1 VLNFSRQLYFSTQK
15 TIISV
20 VFKSEKWDEL
30 ERLRDEVQE
39 LFESENV
46 DHYHARMKTR
56 LERILELDPTDKVAL
71 FWLGYFQ
78 YKIIQNYE
86 KAHDY
91 FERIIKLDENHMHAW
106 FYKGMILSETE
117 KCEDAIKCY
126 DKVMLM
132 DEPPDQTWFNKG
144 VALHN
149 LGKYKQ
155 ALECYEQYMKYDE
168 EHHND
173 LDVLTLKSAA
183 LLELGKN
190 DEAIIYYDRAVK
202 LDSSLKTRMER
213 PKPKMRLW
221 KRVLRQIGIG
231 VGCWG
236 VFHGILLVVRISV

>member
-1 VLNFSRQLYFSTQK
+1 MD
-15 TIISV
+15 
-20 VFKSEKWDEL
+20 FKSKKWDEL
-30 ERLRDEVQE
+30 ERLRDEVRE
-39 LFESENV
+39 LVESKNV

-86 KAHDY
+86 KALDY
-91 FERIIKLDENHMHAW
+91 FEKIIKLDENHMHAW

-144 VALHN
+144 LALHK
-149 LGKYKQ
+149 LGKHKQ

>member
-1 VLNFSRQLYFSTQK
+1 VD
-15 TIISV
+15 
-20 VFKSEKWDEL
+20 FKSKKWDEL

-39 LFESENV
+39 LFESKNV

-56 LERILELDPTDKVAL
+56 LERIVELDPTDKVAL
-71 FWLGYFQ
+71 FWLGDFYH
-78 YKIIQNYE
+78 KLEIYE
-86 KAHDY
+86 KALGY
-91 FERIIKLDENHMHAW
+91 FEKIIKLDENHMYAW
-106 FYKGMILSETE
+106 FHKGMILSETE

-144 VALHN
+144 VALHI

-168 EHHND
+168 KHHND

-190 DEAIIYYDRAVK
+190 DEARIYYDRAVK

-236 VFHGILLVVRISV
+236 MFHGIIVVTRFILN

>member
-1 VLNFSRQLYFSTQK
+1 MD
-15 TIISV
+15 
-20 VFKSEKWDEL
+20 FKSEKWDEL

-71 FWLGYFQ
+71 FWLGDLQ
-78 YKIIQNYE
+78 YKILENYE
-86 KAHDY
+86 KALDY
-91 FERIIKLDENHMHAW
+91 FEKLIKLDENHMHAW

-144 VALHN
+144 VALHD

-168 EHHND
+168 KHHND
-173 LDVLTLKSAA
+173 LDVLTLRSHA
-183 LLELGKN
+183 LVELGKN

-221 KRVLRQIGIG
+221 KKVLRNAGTWAG
-231 VGCWG
+231 AWVM
-236 VFHGILLVVRISV
+236 FHVILVITRSVV

>member
-1 VLNFSRQLYFSTQK
+1 MD
-15 TIISV
+15 
-20 VFKSEKWDEL
+20 FKSEKWDEL
-30 ERLRDEVQE
+30 ERLRDEVRE

-71 FWLGYFQ
+71 FWLGDFQ
-78 YKIIQNYE
+78 YKFLENYE
-86 KAHDY
+86 KALDY
-91 FERIIKLDENHMHAW
+91 FEKLIKLDENHMRAW

-144 VALHN
+144 IALHS

-168 EHHND
+168 EYHND
-173 LDVLTLKSAA
+173 LDVLTLKSKA

-221 KRVLRQIGIG
+221 KRVIRHAGTW
-231 VGCWG
+231 VGAWF
-236 VFHGILLVVRISV
+236 VFHVILVITRSVV

>member
-1 VLNFSRQLYFSTQK
+1 MG
-15 TIISV
+15 
-20 VFKSEKWDEL
+20 FKSKKWDEL

-39 LFESENV
+39 LFESETAV
-46 DHYHARMKTR
+46 HKIKRMKTR
-56 LERILELDPTDKVAL
+56 LERIVELDPTDKVAL
-71 FWLGYFQ
+71 FWLGDFQ
-78 YKIIQNYE
+78 HEILENYE
-86 KAHDY
+86 KALDY
-91 FERIIKLDENHMHAW
+91 FDKIIALDENHMYAW
-106 FYKGMILSETE
+106 FHKGMILSETE

-149 LGKYKQ
+149 LEKYKQ

-231 VGCWG
+231 IGCWG
-236 VFHGILLVVRISV
+236 MVFGILMLVGFMSKLVKIF

>member
-1 VLNFSRQLYFSTQK
+1 MD
-15 TIISV
+15 
-20 VFKSEKWDEL
+20 FKSEKWDEL

-39 LFESENV
+39 LFESKNV

-71 FWLGYFQ
+71 FWLGDFQ

-86 KAHDY
+86 KALDY
-91 FERIIKLDENHMHAW
+91 FEKIIKLDENHMRAW

-132 DEPPDQTWFNKG
+132 DEPPDQTWFSKG
-144 VALHN
+144 IALHI

-173 LDVLTLKSAA
+173 LDVLTLRSAA

-190 DEAIIYYDRAVK
+190 DEAIIYYDSAVK

-213 PKPKMRLW
+213 PKPNDYFPRDWTKYIYYLG
-221 KRVLRQIGIG
+221 L
-231 VGCWG
+231 G
-236 VFHGILLVVRISV
+236 VFFAICFGIKYAL

>member
-1 VLNFSRQLYFSTQK
+1 MD
-15 TIISV
+15 
-20 VFKSEKWDEL
+20 FKSKKWDEL

-39 LFESENV
+39 LFESKNV

-56 LERILELDPTDKVAL
+56 LERIVELDPTDKVAL
-71 FWLGYFQ
+71 FWLGDFYH
-78 YKIIQNYE
+78 KLEIYE
-86 KAHDY
+86 KALGY
-91 FERIIKLDENHMHAW
+91 FEKIIKLDENHMYAW
-106 FYKGMILSETE
+106 FHKGMILSETE

-144 VALHN
+144 IALHS

-168 EHHND
+168 EYHND

-190 DEAIIYYDRAVK
+190 DEAIVYYDRAVK

-236 VFHGILLVVRISV
+236 MFHGIIVVTRFILN

>member
-1 VLNFSRQLYFSTQK
+1 MG
-15 TIISV
+15 
-20 VFKSEKWDEL
+20 FKSKKWDEL

-39 LFESENV
+39 LFELQNV

-56 LERILELDPTDKVAL
+56 LERIVELDPTDKVAL
-71 FWLGYFQ
+71 FWLGDFQ
-78 YKIIQNYE
+78 HKLENYE
-86 KAHDY
+86 KALDY
-91 FERIIKLDENHMHAW
+91 FDKIIALDENHMYAW
-106 FYKGMILSETE
+106 FHKGMILSETE
-117 KCEDAIKCY
+117 KEEDAIKCY

-149 LGKYKQ
+149 LEKYKQ

-173 LDVLTLKSAA
+173 LDVLTLRSHA
-183 LLELGKN
+183 LLELGEN

-221 KRVLRQIGIG
+221 KRALHQIGIG
-231 VGCWG
+231 IGCWG
-236 VFHGILLVVRISV
+236 MVFGILMLVGFMSKLVKIF

>member
-1 VLNFSRQLYFSTQK
+1 VD
-15 TIISV
+15 
-20 VFKSEKWDEL
+20 FKSEKWDEL

-39 LFESENV
+39 LFELQNV

-56 LERILELDPTDKVAL
+56 LERIVELDPTDKVAL
-71 FWLGYFQ
+71 FWLGDFQ
-78 YKIIQNYE
+78 HKLENYE
-86 KAHDY
+86 KALDY
-91 FERIIKLDENHMHAW
+91 FDKIIALDENHMYAW
-106 FYKGMILSETE
+106 FHKGMILSETE
-117 KCEDAIKCY
+117 KEEDAIKCY

-149 LGKYKQ
+149 LEKYKQ

-221 KRVLRQIGIG
+221 KRALRQIGIG
-231 VGCWG
+231 IGCWG
-236 VFHGILLVVRISV
+236 MVFGILMLVGFMSKLVKIF

>member
-1 VLNFSRQLYFSTQK
+1 MD
-15 TIISV
+15 
-20 VFKSEKWDEL
+20 FKSEKWDEL

-39 LFESENV
+39 LFELQNV

-56 LERILELDPTDKVAL
+56 LERIVELDPTDKVAL
-71 FWLGYFQ
+71 FWLGDFQ
-78 YKIIQNYE
+78 HKILENYE
-86 KAHDY
+86 KALDY
-91 FERIIKLDENHMHAW
+91 FEKIIKLDENDMYAW
-106 FYKGMILSETE
+106 FHKGRILSETD

-132 DEPPDQTWFNKG
+132 HEPPDQTWFSKG
-144 VALHN
+144 IALHI

-168 EHHND
+168 KHHND
-173 LDVLTLKSAA
+173 LDVLTLRSHA
-183 LLELGKN
+183 LLELGEN

-221 KRVLRQIGIG
+221 KQVLRNAGTWAG
-231 VGCWG
+231 AWVM
-236 VFHGILLVVRISV
+236 FHVILVITRSVV

>member
-1 VLNFSRQLYFSTQK
+1 M
-15 TIISV
+15 
-20 VFKSEKWDEL
+20 VFTDRWDEL

-39 LFESENV
+39 LFESQNV

-56 LERILELDPTDKVAL
+56 LERIVQLDPTDKVAL
-71 FWLGYFQ
+71 FWLGDFQ
-78 YKIIQNYE
+78 HKLENYE
-86 KAHDY
+86 KALDY
-91 FERIIKLDENHMHAW
+91 FDKIIALDENHMYAW
-106 FYKGMILSETE
+106 FHKGMILSETE

-144 VALHN
+144 VALHI

-155 ALECYEQYMKYDE
+155 ALKCYEQYMKYDE
-168 EHHND
+168 KHHND

-190 DEAIIYYDRAVK
+190 DEARIYYDHAVK
-202 LDSSLKTRMER
+202 LESSLKTRMEF

-231 VGCWG
+231 VGCW
-236 VFHGILLVVRISV
+236 VMFHGIIVVTRFILN

>member
-1 VLNFSRQLYFSTQK
+1 
-15 TIISV
+15 
-20 VFKSEKWDEL
+20 
-30 ERLRDEVQE
+30 
-39 LFESENV
+39 
-46 DHYHARMKTR
+46 
-56 LERILELDPTDKVAL
+56 
-71 FWLGYFQ
+71 
-78 YKIIQNYE
+78 
-86 KAHDY
+86 
-91 FERIIKLDENHMHAW
+91 
-106 FYKGMILSETE
+106 
-117 KCEDAIKCY
+117 
-126 DKVMLM
+126 MLM

>member
-1 VLNFSRQLYFSTQK
+1 MD
-15 TIISV
+15 
-20 VFKSEKWDEL
+20 FKSKKWDEL

-39 LFESENV
+39 LFESKNV

-56 LERILELDPTDKVAL
+56 LERIVELDPTDKVAL
-71 FWLGYFQ
+71 FWLGDFYH
-78 YKIIQNYE
+78 KLEIYE
-86 KAHDY
+86 KALGY
-91 FERIIKLDENHMHAW
+91 FEKIIKLDENHMHAW
-106 FYKGMILSETE
+106 FYKGMVLSETE

-144 VALHN
+144 VALHI

-168 EHHND
+168 KHHND

-190 DEAIIYYDRAVK
+190 DEARIYYDRAVK

-236 VFHGILLVVRISV
+236 MFHGIIVVTRFILN

>member
-1 VLNFSRQLYFSTQK
+1 MD
-15 TIISV
+15 
-20 VFKSEKWDEL
+20 FKSEKWDEL
-30 ERLRDEVQE
+30 ERLRDEVRE

-71 FWLGYFQ
+71 FWLGDFQ
-78 YKIIQNYE
+78 YKFLENYE
-86 KAHDY
+86 KALDY
-91 FERIIKLDENHMHAW
+91 FEKLIKLDENHMHAW

-132 DEPPDQTWFNKG
+132 DEPPDETWFNKG

-155 ALECYEQYMKYDE
+155 ALECYDQYMKYDDKNQ
-168 EHHND
+168 ND
-173 LDVLTLKSAA
+173 SSVLINKSVT

-190 DEAIIYYDRAVK
+190 NEAIIYYDRAIK
-202 LDSSLKTRMER
+202 LDSSLKKHMER
-213 PKPKMRLW
+213 PKPKMRSW
-221 KRVLRQIGIG
+221 KRILRQVGIGIG
-231 VGCWG
+231 CWV
-236 VFHGILLVVRISV
+236 VFHGTLAIVGLVV

>member
-1 VLNFSRQLYFSTQK
+1 M
-15 TIISV
+15 

-39 LFESENV
+39 LFESKNV

-56 LERILELDPTDKVAL
+56 LERIVELDPTDKVAL
-71 FWLGYFQ
+71 FWLGDFYH
-78 YKIIQNYE
+78 KLEIYE
-86 KAHDY
+86 KALGY
-91 FERIIKLDENHMHAW
+91 FEKIIKLDENHMYAW
-106 FYKGMILSETE
+106 FHKGMILSETE

-144 VALHN
+144 VALHT

-168 EHHND
+168 KHHND

-190 DEAIIYYDRAVK
+190 DEARIYYDRAVK

-236 VFHGILLVVRISV
+236 MFHGIIVVTRFILN

>member
-1 VLNFSRQLYFSTQK
+1 M
-15 TIISV
+15 
-20 VFKSEKWDEL
+20 VFKNEKWDEL

-56 LERILELDPTDKVAL
+56 LERIVELDPTDKVAL
-71 FWLGYFQ
+71 FWLGDFQ
-78 YKIIQNYE
+78 LKFLENYE
-86 KAHDY
+86 KALDY
-91 FERIIKLDENHMHAW
+91 FDKIIALDENHMYAW
-106 FYKGMILSETE
+106 FHKGMILSETE

-149 LGKYKQ
+149 LEKYKQ

-213 PKPKMRLW
+213 PKPNDYFPRDWTKYIYYLG
-221 KRVLRQIGIG
+221 L
-231 VGCWG
+231 G
-236 VFHGILLVVRISV
+236 VFFAICFAI

>member
-1 VLNFSRQLYFSTQK
+1 MD
-15 TIISV
+15 
-20 VFKSEKWDEL
+20 FKSEKWDEL

-46 DHYHARMKTR
+46 DHYYARMKTR
-56 LERILELDPTDKVAL
+56 LERIVELDPTDKVAL
-71 FWLGYFQ
+71 FWLGDFQ
-78 YKIIQNYE
+78 HKLENYE
-86 KAHDY
+86 KALDY
-91 FERIIKLDENHMHAW
+91 FDKIIALDENHMYAW
-106 FYKGMILSETE
+106 FHKGMILSETE
-117 KCEDAIKCY
+117 KEEDAIKCY

-149 LGKYKQ
+149 LEKYKQ

-221 KRVLRQIGIG
+221 KRALRQIGIG
-231 VGCWG
+231 IGCWG
-236 VFHGILLVVRISV
+236 MVFGILMLVGFMSKLVKIF

>member
-1 VLNFSRQLYFSTQK
+1 MSYK
-15 TIISV
+15 
-20 VFKSEKWDEL
+20 KDKWDEL
-30 ERLRDEVQE
+30 ERLRDEAQE
-39 LFESENV
+39 LSESENV
-46 DHYHARMKTR
+46 DHYHARMKTK
-56 LERILELDPTDKVAL
+56 LERIVELDPTDKRAL
-71 FWLGYFQ
+71 FWLGDFQ
-78 YKIIQNYE
+78 HEILENYE
-86 KAHDY
+86 KALDY
-91 FERIIKLDENHMHAW
+91 FEKIIKLDENDMYAW
-106 FYKGMILSETE
+106 FHKGRILSETD

-132 DEPPDQTWFNKG
+132 HEPPDQTWFSKG
-144 VALHN
+144 IALHI

-173 LDVLTLKSAA
+173 LDVLTLRSHA

-221 KRVLRQIGIG
+221 KQVLRNAGTWVGIW
-231 VGCWG
+231 VM
-236 VFHGILLVVRISV
+236 FHVILVITRSVV

>member
-1 VLNFSRQLYFSTQK
+1 MD
-15 TIISV
+15 
-20 VFKSEKWDEL
+20 FKNKKWDEL
-30 ERLRDEVQE
+30 ERLRDEVRE

-71 FWLGYFQ
+71 FWLGNFW
-78 YKIIQNYE
+78 YKMGMYE
-86 KAHDY
+86 KALDY

-144 VALHN
+144 VALHD

-168 EHHND
+168 KHHND
-173 LDVLTLKSAA
+173 LDVLTLRSQA
-183 LLELGKN
+183 LVELGEN

-221 KRVLRQIGIG
+221 KRVLRHAGTWAG
-231 VGCWG
+231 AWVM
-236 VFHGILLVVRISV
+236 FHVILVITRSVV

>member
-1 VLNFSRQLYFSTQK
+1 MD
-15 TIISV
+15 
-20 VFKSEKWDEL
+20 FKSKKWDEL

-71 FWLGYFQ
+71 FWLGDFQ
-78 YKIIQNYE
+78 YKILENYE
-86 KAHDY
+86 KALDY
-91 FERIIKLDENHMHAW
+91 FEKLIKLDENHMPAW

-144 VALHN
+144 VALHI

-168 EHHND
+168 EYHND

-190 DEAIIYYDRAVK
+190 DEAIVYYDRAVK

-231 VGCWG
+231 IGCWG
-236 VFHGILLVVRISV
+236 VFHGILVVVRVSV

>member
-1 VLNFSRQLYFSTQK
+1 
-15 TIISV
+15 
-20 VFKSEKWDEL
+20 
-30 ERLRDEVQE
+30 
-39 LFESENV
+39 
-46 DHYHARMKTR
+46 
-56 LERILELDPTDKVAL
+56 
-71 FWLGYFQ
+71 
-78 YKIIQNYE
+78 
-86 KAHDY
+86 
-91 FERIIKLDENHMHAW
+91 
-106 FYKGMILSETE
+106 
-117 KCEDAIKCY
+117 
-126 DKVMLM
+126 M

-168 EHHND
+168 KHHND
-173 LDVLTLKSAA
+173 LDVLTLRSHA
-183 LLELGKN
+183 LVELGKN

-236 VFHGILLVVRISV
+236 MFHGIIVVTRFILN

>member
-1 VLNFSRQLYFSTQK
+1 M
-15 TIISV
+15 

-71 FWLGYFQ
+71 FWLGVCQ
-78 YKIIQNYE
+78 YKFLENYE
-86 KAHDY
+86 KALYY

-168 EHHND
+168 KHHND
-173 LDVLTLKSAA
+173 LDVLTLRSHA
-183 LLELGKN
+183 LVELGKN

-213 PKPKMRLW
+213 PKPNDYFPRDWTKYIYYLG
-221 KRVLRQIGIG
+221 L
-231 VGCWG
+231 G
-236 VFHGILLVVRISV
+236 VFFAICFAI

>member
-1 VLNFSRQLYFSTQK
+1 MD
-15 TIISV
+15 
-20 VFKSEKWDEL
+20 FKSEKWDEL

-39 LFESENV
+39 LFESKNV

-71 FWLGYFQ
+71 FWLGDFQ

-86 KAHDY
+86 KALDY
-91 FERIIKLDENHMHAW
+91 FEKIIKLDENHMRAW

-183 LLELGKN
+183 LVELGKN
-190 DEAIIYYDRAVK
+190 DEAIIYYDRAVQ
-202 LDSSLKTRMER
+202 LDSSLKIRMER

-221 KRVLRQIGIG
+221 KRVLRQMGIG

-236 VFHGILLVVRISV
+236 MFHGIIVVTRFILN

>member
-1 VLNFSRQLYFSTQK
+1 MD
-15 TIISV
+15 
-20 VFKSEKWDEL
+20 FKSEKWDEL

-39 LFESENV
+39 LFESQNV

-56 LERILELDPTDKVAL
+56 LERIVELDPTDKVAL
-71 FWLGYFQ
+71 FWLGDFQ
-78 YKIIQNYE
+78 LKFLENYE
-86 KAHDY
+86 KALDY
-91 FERIIKLDENHMHAW
+91 FERIIKLDQNNMHAW
-106 FYKGMILSETE
+106 FNKGMILSETE

-132 DEPPDQTWFNKG
+132 DEPPDETWFNKG

-149 LGKYKQ
+149 LEKYKQ

-183 LLELGKN
+183 LLELGRN

-221 KRVLRQIGIG
+221 KRVLRNAGTWAG
-231 VGCWG
+231 AWVM
-236 VFHGILLVVRISV
+236 FHVILVITRSVV

>member
-1 VLNFSRQLYFSTQK
+1 MD
-15 TIISV
+15 
-20 VFKSEKWDEL
+20 FKSKKWDEL

-39 LFESENV
+39 LFESKNV

-56 LERILELDPTDKVAL
+56 LERIVELDPTDKVAL
-71 FWLGYFQ
+71 FWLGDFYH
-78 YKIIQNYE
+78 KLEIYE
-86 KAHDY
+86 KALGY
-91 FERIIKLDENHMHAW
+91 FEKIIKLDENHMYAW
-106 FYKGMILSETE
+106 FHKGMILSETE

-144 VALHN
+144 VALHI

-168 EHHND
+168 KHHND

-190 DEAIIYYDRAVK
+190 DEARIYYDRAVK

-236 VFHGILLVVRISV
+236 MFHGIIVVTRFILN

>member
-1 VLNFSRQLYFSTQK
+1 MD
-15 TIISV
+15 
-20 VFKSEKWDEL
+20 FKSEKWDEL
-30 ERLRDEVQE
+30 ERLRDEVRE

-56 LERILELDPTDKVAL
+56 LERIIELDPTDKVAL
-71 FWLGYFQ
+71 FWLGDFYH
-78 YKIIQNYE
+78 KLEIYE
-86 KAHDY
+86 KALGY
-91 FERIIKLDENHMHAW
+91 FEKILKLDENHMYAW
-106 FYKGMILSETE
+106 FHKGMILSETE

-168 EHHND
+168 KHHND

-190 DEAIIYYDRAVK
+190 DEARIYYDRAVK

>member
-1 VLNFSRQLYFSTQK
+1 MSYK
-15 TIISV
+15 
-20 VFKSEKWDEL
+20 KDKWDEL

-39 LFESENV
+39 LSESENV
-46 DHYHARMKTR
+46 DHYHARMKTK
-56 LERILELDPTDKVAL
+56 LERIVELDPTDKRAL
-71 FWLGYFQ
+71 FWLGDFQ
-78 YKIIQNYE
+78 HEILENYE
-86 KAHDY
+86 KALDY
-91 FERIIKLDENHMHAW
+91 FEKIIKLDENDMYAW
-106 FYKGMILSETE
+106 FHKGRILSETD

-132 DEPPDQTWFNKG
+132 HEPPDQTWFSKG
-144 VALHN
+144 IALHI

-221 KRVLRQIGIG
+221 KRALRQIGIG
-231 VGCWG
+231 IGCWG
-236 VFHGILLVVRISV
+236 MVFGILILVGFLAKSWY